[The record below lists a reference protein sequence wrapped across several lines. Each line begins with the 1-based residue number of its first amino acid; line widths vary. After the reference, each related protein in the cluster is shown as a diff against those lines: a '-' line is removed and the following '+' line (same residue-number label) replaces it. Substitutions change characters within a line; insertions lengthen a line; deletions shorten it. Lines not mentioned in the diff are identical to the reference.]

1 MTISITGWGAFW
13 LSIGLI
19 GIVGLIT
26 DAIIKTSQVRQI
38 VKLLDKAIE
47 AGISDNDENEKL
59 TDSVRNL
66 VDKLNK

>member
-1 MTISITGWGAFW
+1 MVNITGWGAFW
-13 LSIGLI
+13 LMIAAVAITSLI
-19 GIVGLIT
+19 I

-47 AGISDNDENEKL
+47 AGLKDDDDNIS
-59 TDSVRNL
+59 DSVRNL